1 MFKQTI
7 AGVAV
12 ACVVAGQAW
21 AGVSYT
27 SVTKSE
33 GGRGSDAQNM
43 TVKALVEG
51 TNAKMEF
58 TQSGNPMMKAGSY
71 ILTKDAG
78 GTMYMVNPSEKNYM
92 KWDMEAMMKMAK
104 GMMNM
109 MTFSNIKVE
118 KVSEAPGESILGYPT
133 THYKFRTSYN
143 VDMNMMGMKNSTAIV
158 REEDIWATTKFKD
171 AGLNAWGKAFQSKT
185 NNEQLDKLIQES
197 KKKMDGFPL
206 KMVSND
212 TTTDARGTVHTTKTT
227 MEVTELKSTSV
238 PASAFEIPAGYAEEK
253 MDMPG
258 DTSGGGK
265 GGDNE
270 MPAAAQ
276 EMMKALQGKK

>member
-1 MFKQTI
+1 MFKQMI
-7 AGVAV
+7 SGIVA

-21 AGVSYT
+21 AGLSYT

-33 GGRGSDAQNM
+33 GGKGADAQNM

-51 TNAKMEF
+51 TNAKMAF
-58 TQSGNPMMKAGSY
+58 TESGNPMMKAGSY

-92 KWDMEAMMKMAK
+92 KWDIAAMMKMAS

-109 MTFSNIKVE
+109 MTFSNVKVE
-118 KVSEAPGESILGYPT
+118 KVSEAPGEPLLGYPT
-133 THYKFRTSYN
+133 THYKFRTSYTME
-143 VDMNMMGMKNSTAIV
+143 MNMMGMKNSTAIL

-171 AGLNAWGKAFQSKT
+171 AGLSAWGKAFEFKT

-212 TTTDARGTVHTTKTT
+212 KTTDSRGTVHTSKTT

-238 PASAFEIPAGYAEEK
+238 PASAFEIPAGYTEEK
-253 MDMPG
+253 MEMPG
-258 DTSGGGK
+258 AKTGS
-265 GGDNE
+265 GDNE
-270 MPAAAQ
+270 IPPEAQ
-276 EMMKALQGKK
+276 EMMKALQGRK